1 MPSAASLTVGTRT
14 FHTTCC
20 VCTDCSVD
28 LTAGGQQIAVGSN
41 SDLLCFPCNKRR
53 RGEICASCDKP
64 LSGEFVSALGTCFHK
79 ECFRC
84 STCSTQ
90 LGQNIPCVKGEGG
103 TPLCAPCDK
112 RARGEVCSVCNDL
125 LSREFVTAVGK
136 KFHKACFRCSSCN
149 VELGASQPCLQGT
162 LGKKIFCEPCYAAN
176 NPQEEV
182 EEEEEAA
189 TPTMKTKMEEKEKS
203 PPPPPQ
209 AAAVAAGRNGL
220 KHIQRGSQRP
230 VAPADTQPPNSPL
243 PPPPPSSS
251 ASASDRGG
259 RGGGHSGGEPSIPPR
274 PPGVA
279 AKEKRPLGK
288 NVSFSSTP
296 PPPSQSPPPDAVIPE
311 SDLSP
316 RGKVKTKSKKKK
328 KKTTTKKKAT
338 VVTDKEAGE
347 EEATAGKTQDQ
358 GQPKRVQFGESPPS
372 SSSVAQLKTTKK
384 KKSGRVSFS
393 DAVSSPTPSPA
404 VVSPALGG
412 KKKTAMKKKKKKK
425 KKTKT
430 EAEPKTAKNKKS
442 PTRTKGVSFGTSPAT
457 AIDTKKQ
464 MKLEPPPSLQLPVD
478 EEDDDDLHESEEDD
492 AFESNMAASPHIN
505 SSSAI
510 PQRSPSL
517 QKLILSPRERAMSAS
532 LAAAHSAGE
541 VIPPRSPSR
550 RKMRKSGR
558 TGTMAVAARQVRRHS
573 ALEVVGNIREQ
584 LASDGDCVNA
594 NGTMSAAPKTA
605 FKQRELEQILSHM
618 SVLPVLRDIE
628 ADRT

>member
-1 MPSAASLTVGTRT
+1 M
-14 FHTTCC
+14 
-20 VCTDCSVD
+20 
-28 LTAGGQQIAVGSN
+28 
-41 SDLLCFPCNKRR
+41 
-53 RGEICASCDKP
+53 
-64 LSGEFVSALGTCFHK
+64 
-79 ECFRC
+79 
-84 STCSTQ
+84 
-90 LGQNIPCVKGEGG
+90 
-103 TPLCAPCDK
+103 
-112 RARGEVCSVCNDL
+112 
-125 LSREFVTAVGK
+125 EFVTAVGK

-162 LGKKIFCEPCYAAN
+162 LDKKIFCEPCYAAN

-182 EEEEEAA
+182 EEEAA
-189 TPTMKTKMEEKEKS
+189 TKKKMTEEKEKS
-203 PPPPPQ
+203 HPPPPQ

-230 VAPADTQPPNSPL
+230 VAPAGTKPPNSPL

-251 ASASDRGG
+251 ASTSGRGG
-259 RGGGHSGGEPSIPPR
+259 RGGGRSGGGPSIPPR

-296 PPPSQSPPPDAVIPE
+296 PPPSQTPPPDAVIPE

-328 KKTTTKKKAT
+328 NTTKKKKAT
-338 VVTDKEAGE
+338 VVTDKKAEG
-347 EEATAGKTQDQ
+347 EEATAEKMQDE
-358 GQPKRVQFGESPPS
+358 GLPKRVQFGESPPS
-372 SSSVAQLKTTKK
+372 SSSAAQPKTTKK
-384 KKSGRVSFS
+384 KKSGGVSFS
-393 DAVSSPTPSPA
+393 DVASSPGPSPA
-404 VVSPALGG
+404 VSPALGG

-425 KKTKT
+425 KTTKT

-442 PTRTKGVSFGTSPAT
+442 PTRKKGVSFGTSPAT

-492 AFESNMAASPHIN
+492 AFDSSMAASPHIN
-505 SSSAI
+505 SSSDNVSCSAI

-558 TGTMAVAARQVRRHS
+558 TGTMAVTARQVRRHS
-573 ALEVVGNIREQ
+573 ALEVVGDIRAQ
-584 LASDGDCVNA
+584 LASDGDCENA
-594 NGTMSAAPKTA
+594 NGTISAAPKTA